1 MHYLSPHDLLMIH
14 QALLLEFGGMA
25 GITESGFGR
34 LETAAYA
41 PQYSMFGADLYPDLP
56 DKAAVLVTSLIRNHP
71 FSDGNKRTAVVA
83 LAVMLA
89 LNGAELTASNDEVYD
104 MAMAVA
110 SGMPREA
117 VTQWVAAHSMIVPPE
132 EAHHPI
138 ADV

>member
-41 PQYSMFGADLYPDLP
+41 PQHSMFGADLYPDLP

-71 FSDGNKRTAVVA
+71 FSDGNKRIAAAA
-83 LAVMLA
+83 LCLFLERNQRHLRASRADLEAFTLLVSRSRLRDPHLA
-89 LNGAELTASNDEVYD
+89 A
-104 MAMAVA
+104 
-110 SGMPREA
+110 
-117 VTQWVAAHSMIVPPE
+117 WIAARV
-132 EAHHPI
+132 
-138 ADV
+138 